1 MKTSILRVSNDI
13 LLGKKLDNISQYLL
27 KNCLAI
33 GEIIS
38 CVNTCENH
46 PEHINKAIDDL
57 DSDFIII
64 VGDNISSRNSTIKKA
79 IATYFNMGLTLSNL
93 AQSTVKEYYSKSNIP
108 VLYDSENEYYLPD
121 TAQLLPVS
129 ISPLQGFSVHNS
141 QKQIIFVPGELD
153 VAKYLFENYI
163 SDIIKAKLTTKY
175 STTTIKTF
183 GISEKDIYSIL
194 GDLIKN
200 KYKILF
206 LTYPNNLEVS
216 IVIRYNSNL
225 DSSIINDIIVKVY
238 ERLNKYIY
246 AEEEVSIGQRVVDLL
261 NISNRKL
268 SIAETMTGGNISSTL
283 IKQCP
288 KLTNLIKENIVC
300 INDNSLINRLKVS
313 PTILNQY
320 GRVSVEVA
328 YEMAAGLL
336 ETSGDLVLVT
346 CGDIDYEDNDKVGKL
361 CYIAVGDTD
370 GIHVYKNVLYGT
382 REQVKDSL
390 TQTAFYYL
398 IKNIKQNDLFFDKT
412 TV

>member
-1 MKTSILRVSNDI
+1 M
-13 LLGKKLDNISQYLL
+13 
-27 KNCLAI
+27 
-33 GEIIS
+33 
-38 CVNTCENH
+38 
-46 PEHINKAIDDL
+46 
-57 DSDFIII
+57 
-64 VGDNISSRNSTIKKA
+64 
-79 IATYFNMGLTLSNL
+79 
-93 AQSTVKEYYSKSNIP
+93 
-108 VLYDSENEYYLPD
+108 
-121 TAQLLPVS
+121 
-129 ISPLQGFSVHNS
+129 
-141 QKQIIFVPGELD
+141 
-153 VAKYLFENYI
+153 LFR
-163 SDIIKAKLTTKY
+163 S
-175 STTTIKTF
+175 
-183 GISEKDIYSIL
+183 
-194 GDLIKN
+194 
-200 KYKILF
+200 
-206 LTYPNNLEVS
+206 
-216 IVIRYNSNL
+216 
-225 DSSIINDIIVKVY
+225 
-238 ERLNKYIY
+238 
-246 AEEEVSIGQRVVDLL
+246 
-261 NISNRKL
+261 ISNRKL

-300 INDNSLINRLKVS
+300 INDNSLISRLKVS

-382 REQVKDSL
+382 REQVIDSL